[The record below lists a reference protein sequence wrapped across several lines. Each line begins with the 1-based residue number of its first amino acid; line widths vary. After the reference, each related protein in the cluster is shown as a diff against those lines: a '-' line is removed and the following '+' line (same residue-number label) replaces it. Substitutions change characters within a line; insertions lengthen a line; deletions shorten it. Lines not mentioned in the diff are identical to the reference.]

1 VAHGGFAP
9 RRIRDTPAYVALL
22 VPATP
27 PLDPARPD
35 DGRDTAAAALERQD
49 AGGSIAA
56 VPTPPSPARRRQGLW
71 AAVAAVVLLALGWV
85 VADQLTA
92 ALRISSQPST
102 APSEQLVAAT
112 VGAPAT
118 YDVVRTVVMPSDDPL
133 LQLAARTYAD
143 ALEARTG
150 TRPAVVV
157 GASGGTDGRTTV
169 VALDKA
175 LPLNVGTT
183 NRDQGYRLATQG
195 QVLTVAAQ
203 ERQGAA
209 AGLFA
214 LADTI
219 ESGRP
224 LPADGTF
231 APALGIRML
240 DSGAVGVEPDPE
252 AWRSGTDYSHNSLAF
267 RDAILTDAPYVD
279 QEALA
284 EDAADF
290 RAFVDHGLQQ
300 GYNAIAI
307 NGLLEYLTFGGVG
320 SGTDVYAE
328 DDPHRARAIAMRE
341 SFGPM
346 LKYAHDMGMQLV
358 LKTDMLALTTPLEQY
373 FDRELGGVD
382 VDDPRLWDV
391 YQAGLH
397 ELFQEMPY
405 VDALMVR
412 IGEAGTVYDI
422 PGWDYYSRLAVT
434 TVPSVRS
441 MLTAFTDV
449 AEQDGKDIVFRS
461 WSVGVGDVGDMHTSQ
476 KSYAAVLDGIDSPRL
491 VVSTKYSLGDFYSHL
506 PLNDTLEAGDHR
518 RIVELQGRRE
528 FEAYGSLP
536 NDLTVLHQEA
546 LQRFIAANPE
556 VEGIWL
562 WTQDG
567 GPWRAGPMSLYLK
580 TGFWQLYDLSA
591 YAAGRLAW
599 NPDADASAITADWA
613 RRTFSDDPATV
624 AAITTAMAQSRE
636 AISKGLYIGPYA
648 DLKVKALGLE
658 PPPMM
663 WIFEWDIVTGDSA
676 VLGTVYDTSRGEL
689 DRAIAEGPEAVAIAE
704 RMRDAVAATDP
715 STWRSAELRDRFV
728 STLDYQV
735 DLFTTLAAYRTM
747 VLRHEQW
754 LDTGSSE
761 AKAAWVQARTEYVA
775 ARDEHVAAY
784 SGDIDLPAYE
794 FTAADIG
801 LERADRDEPM
811 AWLSRGLLVLLVVLL
826 LLGSRP
832 GQRLL
837 RATPSSDDD
846 GRRRRPVPGSL
857 ALRALWVG
865 LTRPWKVPSSEGAT
879 RLDRVL
885 VWLIPVLAIV
895 LSRSVY
901 TWFAAPAHL
910 VLVLGAWALFL
921 IVLRL
926 SVRGR
931 DGWMLWAGVGG
942 AAVLRT
948 LVLLVALAPRG
959 PGGYWFSFWT
969 RPESRTLYVVVAFA
983 AFAWVLVAAWLVLR
997 SHYGMTRRGAW
1008 GRLLLACAAP
1018 LVVLGGLVTVI
1029 GLETALTAWND
1040 QMALLPWGLSRI
1052 LGITTYLGIPTELP
1066 VYAVAL
1072 GVVLAAVGAVL
1083 YATSRR
1089 RDALA

>member
-1 VAHGGFAP
+1 M
-9 RRIRDTPAYVALL
+9 L
-22 VPATP
+22 VPASTP
-27 PLDPARPD
+27 ADPARPRT
-35 DGRDTAAAALERQD
+35 GADTPRAGAAPDAAD
-49 AGGSIAA
+49 GSIAA
-56 VPTPPSPARRRQGLW
+56 VPTPTSAAAGRRRGLW

-102 APSEQLVAAT
+102 APAETLVAAP
-112 VGAPAT
+112 ASPAAT
-118 YDVVRTVVMPSDDPL
+118 YDAVGTVSIPADDPL
-133 LQLAARTYAD
+133 LKLAARTYAD
-143 ALEARTG
+143 ALLGRTG
-150 TRPAVVV
+150 SRPTIVEGPIAGAV
-157 GASGGTDGRTTV
+157 GAATV
-169 VALDKA
+169 VTLAENPPADDA
-175 LPLNVGTT
+175 ST
-183 NRDQGYRLATQG
+183 QAQAYRLTTQG
-195 QVLTVAAQ
+195 PLLTIAAAD
-203 ERQGAA
+203 RRGAA

-224 LPADGTF
+224 LPADGLVE
-231 APALGIRML
+231 PAMGLRML
-240 DSGAVGVEPDPE
+240 DSGAVGVTPEPA
-252 AWRSGTDYSHNSLAF
+252 AWQSGTDYSHNSLAF
-267 RDAILTDAPYVD
+267 RDAILADAPYVD
-279 QEALA
+279 QAALA
-284 EDAADF
+284 EDAAEF

-307 NGLLEYLTFGGVG
+307 NGFLEYLTFDRVG
-320 SGTDVYAE
+320 SGTDVYAD
-328 DDPHRARAIAMRE
+328 DDPHRLRALAMRE

-346 LKYAHDMGMQLV
+346 LEYAHDMGMRLV

-373 FDRELGGVD
+373 FERELGGVD

-391 YQAGLH
+391 YKAGLH
-397 ELFQEMPY
+397 ELFREMPY
-405 VDALMVR
+405 VDGVMVR
-412 IGEAGTVYDI
+412 IGEAGTVYDV

-449 AEQDGKDIVFRS
+449 AEQDGKEVVFRS

-476 KSYAAVLDGIDSPRL
+476 KSYAAVLDGIDSPAL
-491 VVSTKYSLGDFYSHL
+491 IVSTKYSLGDFYSHL
-506 PLNDTLEAGDHR
+506 PLNDTLETGTHR

-546 LQRFIAANPE
+546 LQRFLAANPE

-599 NPDADASAITADWA
+599 DPDADAAQITADWA

-624 AAITTAMAQSRE
+624 AAISRAMALSRE

-676 VLGTVYDTSRGEL
+676 VLGTIYDTSRDQL
-689 DRAIAEGPEAVAIAE
+689 DRAIAEGPQAVAVAQQ
-704 RMRDAVAATDP
+704 MRDAVASTDP
-715 STWRSAELRDRFV
+715 ATWRSQDLRERFV
-728 STLDYQV
+728 ATLDYEV
-735 DLFTTLAAYRTM
+735 DLFSTLAAYRTM

-754 LDTGSSE
+754 LDTGSAD
-761 AKAAWVQARTEYVA
+761 AKAQWEQARAQYVA
-775 ARDEHVAAY
+775 ARDQHVAAY
-784 SGDIDLPAYE
+784 AGDIDLPAYE
-794 FTAADIG
+794 FAAADIG
-801 LERADRDEPM
+801 LERADRDGPM
-811 AWLSRGLLVLLVVLL
+811 AWLSRALLALLVILL

-837 RATPSSDDD
+837 RVQPD
-846 GRRRRPVPGSL
+846 GGDAESGGPRRPVPGAL

-865 LTRPWKVPSSEGAT
+865 LTRPWKVPTSEGAG

-895 LSRSVY
+895 LSRSAY
-901 TWFAAPAHL
+901 TWYAAPAHL

-921 IVLRL
+921 LVLRL

-948 LVLLVALAPRG
+948 LILLVALAPRG

-969 RPESRTLYVVVAFA
+969 RPDSRSLYVVVAFA

-997 SHYGMTRRGAW
+997 AQYGMTRRGAW
-1008 GRLLLACAAP
+1008 GRLLLAVAAP
-1018 LVVLGGLVTVI
+1018 LVVLGGLVAAI
-1029 GLETALTAWND
+1029 GLESALTAWND

-1066 VYAVAL
+1066 LYAVAL
-1072 GVVLAAVGAVL
+1072 GAVLGVIGALL

-1089 RDALA
+1089 RDAVAA